1 MRIAA
6 MRGSQYKDKLINDIR
21 DTTGVQQRTE
31 IIIKA
36 EAVSRRVD

>member
-21 DTTGVQQRTE
+21 DTTRVRQRDW
-31 IIIKA
+31 IMI
-36 EAVSRRVD
+36 EAVSRRLD